1 MKRIFGLVESP
12 ETDVR
17 ANLAVDEAH
26 FRSIVIQL
34 GAYKQLRAAILNVPT
49 AARAVARRVRVLAGQ
64 RCDPGYAHPG
74 DTALGMYL
82 MALEGHYQELARA
95 SARDVLHASECWWGR
110 RIAQGIADGTV
121 RWDVL
126 GRISKVDV
134 RVGASEESIPAIQLE
149 VVDEGP
155 TRRMARAGAG
165 TSSSGRWEFSSQT
178 ALAENPTSAANGAD
192 EVQSGSWTPLR
203 IS

>member
-1 MKRIFGLVESP
+1 MNRIFELVESP
-12 ETDVR
+12 EADVR

-26 FRSIVIQL
+26 FRSIVTRL
-34 GAYKQLRAAILNVPT
+34 GAYKRLVAAILNVPA
-49 AARAVARRVRVLAGQ
+49 AARAVARRVRVLASQ
-64 RCDPGYAHPG
+64 QCDPGYAHPS
-74 DTALGMYL
+74 DTALGIYL
-82 MALEGHYQELARA
+82 MALEVHYQELARA

-134 RVGASEESIPAIQLE
+134 QVGTSAGSIPAIQLE
-149 VVDEGP
+149 VADEGP
-155 TRRMARAGAG
+155 TRRMAETGAG
-165 TSSSGRWEFSSQT
+165 TSSSGGWEFSSPS
-178 ALAENPTSAANGAD
+178 ALAENSISAANGAG
-192 EVQSGSWTPLR
+192 EVQSGSWAPLR